1 MPSKQSCDLS
11 TGQGERASVE
21 LPIAAGHLQD
31 TVGLGNEINEISGDN
46 ERFARSTSLAVC
58 LMTFFVS
65 FPSEWFELN
74 KPQASPKM
82 HRAP

>member
-1 MPSKQSCDLS
+1 VLNFPSELVAYEIPSVS
-11 TGQGERASVE
+11 TIER
-21 LPIAAGHLQD
+21 
-31 TVGLGNEINEISGDN
+31 LGDD